1 MGGEG
6 VGEKMGWDAGWGGW
20 CLWGIVGGRMRCV
33 WYVYLIFNDIYLFIF
48 LETGVLADDSGG
60 MLVVATLFCIWTNLW
75 TRCEW
80 SGRMS

>member
-1 MGGEG
+1 MGRGSG
-6 VGEKMGWDAGWGGW
+6 RCWGGARVGEAGVCGEV
-20 CLWGIVGGRMRCV
+20 VGGRVRFV